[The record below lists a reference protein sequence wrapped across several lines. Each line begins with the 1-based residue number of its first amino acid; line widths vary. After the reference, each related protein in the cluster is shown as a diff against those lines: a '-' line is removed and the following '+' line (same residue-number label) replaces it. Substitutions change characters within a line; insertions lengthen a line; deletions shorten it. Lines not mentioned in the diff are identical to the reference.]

1 MGNLFTGMVL
11 GFCEGLE
18 AFLIVVILMR
28 FLRRTS
34 HEELVKN
41 VWLGSGTG
49 IAASLL
55 VGGILFWISSLM
67 GTMEQTTKLWESIF
81 SFLAL
86 ILIMTLIVWMIKH
99 GTDMVKDVE
108 NHAAKN
114 LSAGGILGITALMVA
129 REGIEIAIFTFA
141 GEYSLLSVFIGI
153 LAALLLT
160 VLIYYSL
167 VKVNLKTI
175 FTITLFYL
183 ILQAGFLL
191 GYRIQEGL
199 SALKDLGIIAE
210 NSPLL
215 LKAFSF
221 SGTVLDH
228 KTGVI
233 GLSLYILAGW
243 HSKPEILQFVMQYLY
258 TALLFIYLYRIN
270 HKVNA

>member
-129 REGIEIAIFTFA
+129 REGIEIAFFTFA
-141 GEYSLLSVFIGI
+141 GEYSLLSVFYWYSGCS
-153 LAALLLT
+153 AA
-160 VLIYYSL
+160 
-167 VKVNLKTI
+167 
-175 FTITLFYL
+175 
-183 ILQAGFLL
+183 
-191 GYRIQEGL
+191 
-199 SALKDLGIIAE
+199 DC
-210 NSPLL
+210 
-215 LKAFSF
+215 
-221 SGTVLDH
+221 LD
-228 KTGVI
+228 
-233 GLSLYILAGW
+233 
-243 HSKPEILQFVMQYLY
+243 
-258 TALLFIYLYRIN
+258 LLFAGQGQLKNNLYDYFVLSDPSGRIP
-270 HKVNA
+270 AWI